1 MRSDMEETYTPG
13 EIIARYND
21 LPYITPYERIVA
33 LVDERA
39 GLVELHEFHGR
50 GRCAGGAAW
59 EVYHY
64 ARTSPLVT
72 RARREGARNI
82 FVCGRGRAE
91 LELIPGVAGAG
102 LEEVS
107 IEGDVVALTYAGLA
121 GGGIA
126 ATLCRGMADGVISTT
141 VHELGGG
148 ATLGRATL
156 RVPAAVKLVIG
167 VDDTDD
173 ARRGATWST
182 VNEIA
187 FALEQEGACSYLGHS
202 IVQLF
207 PDNPYKTTNCCSTA
221 IVLGVRPGGAGHVAD
236 SFAAGLE
243 AGCFSDECGIAVM
256 EGVETCG
263 ELRDFWGAAAS
274 RMVTIEEARSAAE
287 AAAVE
292 MRRVTGERGCIGAL
306 AALGAHDET
315 DLAVMPA
322 AWLAAAGEVP

>member
-1 MRSDMEETYTPG
+1 MDETYTPE
-13 EIIARYND
+13 EIITRYGD

-33 LVDERA
+33 LVDEGA

-64 ARTSPLVT
+64 ANTSPLVI

-91 LELIPGVAGAG
+91 LELVPGVAGAG

-107 IEGDVVALTYAGLA
+107 VEGDVVALTYAGLA

-156 RVPAAVKLVIG
+156 RLPASAKLVIG

-221 IVLGVRPGGAGHVAD
+221 VVLGVRPVDAGSITDSVA
-236 SFAAGLE
+236 AMLE

-256 EGVETCG
+256 EGVETPE

-274 RMVTIEEARSAAE
+274 RMVTIEDAKKVADAAV
-287 AAAVE
+287 VE
-292 MRRVTGERGCIGAL
+292 MRPVTGERGCIGAL

-315 DLAVMPA
+315 DRAVVPLAGR
-322 AWLAAAGEVP
+322 AAGDVP